1 MTTPATPRARV
12 RLGKIYADQISFQAA
27 VDEIVRLAK
36 NEIGGYVVTPNV
48 DHVVLADTRDDLV
61 ACYADAAL
69 SLVDGMPLVW
79 LSHALR
85 EPFPEKI
92 SGSDLAEPLL
102 ARAADEGLPV
112 TFLGAAPG
120 VGQVAKEKM
129 EAKYPG
135 LDVVATICPPLG
147 FEKDPEQ
154 LAVVID
160 AVKQSQA
167 ALVFVALGCPKQEL
181 FMHAH
186 AQALSPAVLLGIGAT
201 LDFLAGHVQRAPR
214 VVSQIGMEWV
224 WRLAKEP
231 RRMAQR
237 YLVQDR
243 KIGKIALQ
251 TLRAP
256 RRNRAFLHHPPEAN
270 GDASSPERIS

>member
-12 RLGKIYADQISFQAA
+12 RLGKIYADQIAFEAA

-36 NEIGGYVVTPNV
+36 GKIGGYVVTPNV

-61 ACYADAAL
+61 ACYADATL

-85 EPFPEKI
+85 EPFPAKI

-102 ARAADEGLPV
+102 ARAAQEGLRV

-120 VGQVAKEKM
+120 VGQRAKEAM

-135 LDVVATICPPLG
+135 LQVVATICPPLG
-147 FEKDPEQ
+147 FEKDAEQ
-154 LAVVID
+154 LAAVID
-160 AVKQSQA
+160 AVNASKP

-251 TLRAP
+251 TLRTP
-256 RRNRAFLHHPPEAN
+256 RAERAFLHHPPAGTEDS
-270 GDASSPERIS
+270 GL